1 MPVKPTRQ
9 LDASAHPGSAPTSS
23 AGTTPP
29 SSRPHSRREDPP
41 SLPPPLLVLCA
52 AERAKL
58 QSFKGYARARDFFR
72 GMCNAGQQFPRGTT
86 VFINLGSAMA
96 YMCNYDVDN
105 RSDEASEV
113 MDAGCVPDS
122 AAAVQVDFCSKMYGR
137 ENKEDTIS

>member
-1 MPVKPTRQ
+1 MLSMTTNRLASHPDHITHHTLQPPRRRTNVPLSARPARQ

-105 RSDEASEV
+105 R
-113 MDAGCVPDS
+113 CWR
-122 AAAVQVDFCSKMYGR
+122 QV
-137 ENKEDTIS
+137 